1 MKYIAQYIKKICP
14 EVVVTNSKTTESV
27 YYQMEHNFVV
37 RLSEHIGW
45 YEKGKISIVKSF
57 NTEDFIVMID
67 TSPFPMVKNREEVKR
82 MIKNLYEFS
91 VYSYKTMITLGL
103 LFIYLFIALITYF
116 IAADVENGILSSL
129 IIIGTVGLGIGVYS
143 LFHYGIIPICAIT
156 LLIVGVIDV
165 AVAVFMFVLGK

>member
-1 MKYIAQYIKKICP
+1 MNYKRFVQMNGS
-14 EVVVTNSKTTESV
+14 ESNVVSAAGTAYFLTVLIV
-27 YYQMEHNFVV
+27 
-37 RLSEHIGW
+37 LSLLPVIG
-45 YEKGKISIVKSF
+45 GVCGLL
-57 NTEDFIVMID
+57 
-67 TSPFPMVKNREEVKR
+67 
-82 MIKNLYEFS
+82 NLYEFS

-129 IIIGTVGLGIGVYS
+129 IIIGIVGLGIGVYS